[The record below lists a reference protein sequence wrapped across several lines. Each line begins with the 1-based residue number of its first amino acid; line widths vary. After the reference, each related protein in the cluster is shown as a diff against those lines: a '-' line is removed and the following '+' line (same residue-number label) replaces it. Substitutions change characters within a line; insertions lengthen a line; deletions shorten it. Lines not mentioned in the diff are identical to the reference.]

1 MKQSSLLVVLVA
13 LLLTQANAFIG
24 NDSGITHLAA
34 GLGIRT
40 LAIFGPTNPAIY
52 KPIGPD
58 VRIFTDKTAIFAT
71 EPSASLQSEI
81 LDVLMAE

>member
-1 MKQSSLLVVLVA
+1 LELLSH
-13 LLLTQANAFIG
+13 ANAFIG

-40 LAIFGPTNPAIY
+40 LAMFGPTNPAIY

-58 VRIFTDKTAIFAT
+58 VKIFADNT
-71 EPSASLQSEI
+71 TIFAKEPSASLQSEL
-81 LDVLMAE
+81 LDGLIAE